1 MSYSIIAAL
10 IWMVVANI
18 RAMFP
23 SRDNHWRFAYVMMS
37 IGAPIVIWV
46 YFENGPFVAAIL
58 LFGAM
63 WVMRWPVIY
72 LARWMRRV
80 IGR

>member
-10 IWMVVANI
+10 IWMVLANI

-23 SRDNHWRFAYVMMS
+23 SRDNHWRFAYIMMAF
-37 IGAPIVIWV
+37 GVPILIWV
-46 YFENGPFVAAIL
+46 FLENGPYVAAIL
-58 LFGAM
+58 LVGAM

-72 LARWMRRV
+72 LVRWVRRV
-80 IGR
+80 SGL